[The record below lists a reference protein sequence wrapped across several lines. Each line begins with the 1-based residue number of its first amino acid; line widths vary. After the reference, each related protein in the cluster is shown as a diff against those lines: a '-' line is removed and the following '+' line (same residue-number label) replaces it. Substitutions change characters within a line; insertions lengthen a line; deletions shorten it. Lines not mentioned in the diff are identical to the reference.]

1 MGVHRQLGRDAET
14 ESAAGRGARERAR
27 ESGGEGRARRGGAEG
42 RAWRE
47 RRLEGGA
54 GGGARSRGGRP
65 CSCSLPTF
73 PGASGEAAAHQEVL
87 VSWAMLFSLPRRL
100 FWSPQPHRLQ
110 YSCACPLLFST
121 AAHALTNIPW
131 RVPIPQE
138 VASAA
143 ATGRILP
150 EGAEVSFDWPTT
162 RSSPNYTL
170 FAFPDKDAYDT
181 CDFSNATQLGG
192 AGSSTPEPPVYAIQG
207 ADAAYYYSC
216 NVGTHCVDGLKIT
229 LHTNVA
235 PSLLNGAMPSTTVF
249 EDQPRFTPT
258 LTDANNPGDTATF
271 VIAISPRGLRLT
283 LPGALTGTPTND
295 DAGSRMPTL

>member
-1 MGVHRQLGRDAET
+1 MLQHGLDHVYT
-14 ESAAGRGARERAR
+14 ELNRGSCKTGSSVA
-27 ESGGEGRARRGGAEG
+27 ARRLHIK
-42 RAWRE
+42 RFW
-47 RRLEGGA
+47 
-54 GGGARSRGGRP
+54 
-65 CSCSLPTF
+65 F
-73 PGASGEAAAHQEVL
+73 PGLCSSPCLGDSSGLRSLIACSIAVL
-87 VSWAMLFSLPRRL
+87 
-100 FWSPQPHRLQ
+100 
-110 YSCACPLLFST
+110 CPLLFST

-207 ADAAYYYSC
+207 ADAA
-216 NVGTHCVDGLKIT
+216 
-229 LHTNVA
+229 
-235 PSLLNGAMPSTTVF
+235 
-249 EDQPRFTPT
+249 
-258 LTDANNPGDTATF
+258 
-271 VIAISPRGLRLT
+271 
-283 LPGALTGTPTND
+283 
-295 DAGSRMPTL
+295 